1 MGQNDIVSK
10 RVLKNLLRDF
20 AVHLFGL
27 PVTEVELLETQTQRV
42 EERRSD
48 LVAKARLPDGET
60 FILHCESQTG
70 NETAMPYRMLRYLS
84 DILLEY
90 PGLPVRQYLVYIGA
104 KPLTMADGFDMPRF
118 SYRYDIIDLH
128 TVDGAE
134 LLARDSPD
142 AWVLA
147 VLCDFKGLLAREV
160 VHTILARLKARYA
173 EDPARL
179 RDYLEMLEV
188 LASNRDLN
196 IDIREELDMLTI
208 DVEKL
213 ASFQMGQDKGREEGA
228 HAQAVLIAG
237 NLLGIGLTAGQV
249 AAATG
254 LPLAEVEA
262 LAQPQGDA

>member
-1 MGQNDIVSK
+1 M
-10 RVLKNLLRDF
+10 
-20 AVHLFGL
+20 
-27 PVTEVELLETQTQRV
+27 
-42 EERRSD
+42 
-48 LVAKARLPDGET
+48 
-60 FILHCESQTG
+60 
-70 NETAMPYRMLRYLS
+70 
-84 DILLEY
+84 
-90 PGLPVRQYLVYIGA
+90 PVRQYLVYIGA

-213 ASFQMGQDKGREEGA
+213 ASFQMGQDKGREEGREEGEKKGREEGA